1 MKKISLIFTVLT
13 GIAFLLPVSC
23 AREELAQDVPS
34 GRELILDI
42 DVEGMATRA
51 AGDSYADSPEL
62 KEDALDRLDLFISG
76 EFGSPQEYAVKHYHW
91 TVDDTDVDDGSLSDG
106 KWKVLDDWRTA
117 GFVDGN
123 VYNVYVAA
131 NSKRIKSGDAYTGG
145 IGSLDLTGIT
155 SDAELQAALQ
165 GAIEYDY
172 NPLESNYDP
181 AEHDGAAEPEG
192 YEGRKPFWGAHNDDK
207 LNPEWLDVHKKYY
220 ASAASLEDSRYKRYY
235 TNLKSFLMDGVGQYT
250 PSPVGGATS
259 VTLNRAAAKIMLDV
273 SFDGDF
279 LTSVGKVPMGDPAW
293 QFVNFAFTTPVFNS
307 STWTTPGSPYDLNSV
322 FTAGAIMQSVAG
334 DTELHYGSNNYG
346 FSLSTYSYPLVW
358 EKGLGDD
365 GEPGIIISVNY
376 KANASD
382 PDNFQY
388 YKIPVVDPSLNIN
401 TLDRNKV
408 YRISATISSEGGV
421 QMTDAYAVKCQFE
434 IVDWG
439 TLIQGQDVNNA
450 LEKYYFTVTPTD
462 IVLRGDGLQTA
473 EIKIIKPRSKN
484 IGLQYFVM
492 GDAVFDEPFREVSTN
507 SQNTPTPYPF
517 SNNVAQNAPA
527 PYYFNYAGTMRTAFT
542 RELARGGV
550 VYGNMSYIQNKFTRS
565 ESGDKLTLESYALPN
580 RGIKYMKVRVYMAGV
595 DDYLAKGYYQ
605 DITIRHYP
613 TNYLTSIQGA
623 WSSRKSAGAALPDG
637 QFHQDHTVANYG
649 PEEYAIDTETTYYK
663 EEYDEWEDDGTLQVQ
678 DGSWT
683 STYAEYKKS
692 LQPDGVDFT
701 KTHAATGSSRQKYL
715 ANEALPTA
723 DRDPNFI
730 RTWEPYGHAF
740 HNDGTE
746 IDSNKKAQHGS
757 ESNAILVD
765 GWYYWGE
772 NPSGVGDGVTLGP
785 LRREPNILGNYS
797 TPGESDFGTPV
808 FENPYDYYIAGSITY
823 QEGGSWG
830 NRYRDYYLKVTPY
843 RYASHYRASYQEPV
857 YTRLHLYSH
866 TGYGPNS
873 ALINAATPSS
883 ASAELKRRLLRWVNW
898 EQDRNGYGEV
908 VFRTNSRV
916 ALGDLNGQSGQSG
929 ATYSPFASRAMDGD
943 NMRLVKDDN
952 TSAHKAA
959 ISNTLG
965 SLDPHIYILRFSE
978 SSASHTLGHP
988 SLNSLG
994 MSKDRVMAPAL
1005 MIASQLGGTKDLPS
1019 VYTGSGTITNIQHG
1033 TVYVVSETERQY
1045 WVARHCATYLEVGKT
1060 GIMMGDN
1067 SSRYFYNWR
1076 LPTREEISMII
1087 NYQGTR
1093 DQNGTPGQAQID
1105 GFTIYGDDRIIKP
1118 VLTSLDYYAL
1128 DGTLVHVPNGI
1139 PNTVRTVRCVR
1150 ELTIEELEYLENL

>member
-76 EFGSPQEYAVKHYHW
+76 EFGNPQEYAVKHYHW

-131 NSKRIKSGDAYTGG
+131 NSKRIKSGDAYTVG

-155 SDAELQAALQ
+155 SDAELKAALQ

-484 IGLQYFVM
+484 IGLKYFVM
-492 GDAVFDEPFREVSTN
+492 GDAVFDEPFKEVSPN
-507 SQNTPTPYPF
+507 SLNIPTEYTF

-527 PYYFNYAGTMRTAFT
+527 PYYFNYKGVRRTVFT
-542 RELARGGV
+542 RSLERGGV
-550 VYGNMSYIQNKFTRS
+550 VYGNTSYIQNKFTRS

-580 RGIKYMKVRVYMAGV
+580 RGIKYMKVRVYMDGV
-595 DDYLAKGYYQ
+595 DDYIDKGYYQ

-613 TNYLTSIQGA
+613 TNYLTSIEGA

-637 QFHQDHTVANYG
+637 HPFHQNHTAANYG
-649 PEEYAIDTETTYYK
+649 PEEYAIDTENTYYK

-701 KTHAATGSSRQKYL
+701 MTHTTTANSRQNYL
-715 ANEALPTA
+715 NNAALPAA
-723 DRDPNFI
+723 DQDPNFI
-730 RTWEPYGHAF
+730 RTRESYDHAF

-757 ESNAILVD
+757 EANAFDRYSTD

-772 NPSGVGDGVTLGP
+772 TPSEVEEKVLGP
-785 LRREPNILGNYS
+785 VQVYPSWGSY
-797 TPGESDFGTPV
+797 TPPSESQFGTLA
-808 FENPYDYYIAGSITY
+808 FTSPYDYYIGTIDYEDAGSFLNPY
-823 QEGGSWG
+823 
-830 NRYRDYYLKVTPY
+830 RYYYLTVKSY

-866 TGYGPNS
+866 TGYGPNT
-873 ALINAATPSS
+873 ALIDAATSGDL
-883 ASAELKRRLLRWVNW
+883 ARRLLRWVNW
-898 EQDRNGYGEV
+898 EQDQSQATSNTPT
-908 VFRTNSRV
+908 FRTNSRG
-916 ALGDLNGQSGQSG
+916 ARGDLIAQSGQTGSS
-929 ATYSPFASRAMDGD
+929 YSPFGSRTMYNGS
-943 NMRLVKDDN
+943 MYLVKEN
-952 TSAHKAA
+952 NNKAERTNVL
-959 ISNTLG
+959 S
-965 SLDPHIYILRFSE
+965 SSMDPHIYILRFSE
-978 SSASHTLGHP
+978 SSSSYTLGHP

-994 MSKDRVMAPAL
+994 MSKDRVTAPAF
-1005 MIASQLGGTKDLPS
+1005 MIASQLGGTSTIPVEGS
-1019 VYTGSGTITNIQHG
+1019 VNNDTHG
-1033 TVYVVSETERQY
+1033 TTRVVSETERQY
-1045 WVARHCATYLEVGKT
+1045 WVARHCTTYLEVGKK
-1060 GIMMGDN
+1060 GIMMDDN
-1067 SSRYFYNWR
+1067 SSRYFYEWR
-1076 LPTREEISMII
+1076 LPTRQEISMII

-1093 DQNGTPGQAQID
+1093 DDGSTPGQALID
-1105 GFTIYGDDRIIKP
+1105 GFTISGDDRVIKP
-1118 VLTSLDYYAL
+1118 VLTGKEYYAL
-1128 DGTLVHVPNGI
+1128 DGTYV
-1139 PNTVRTVRCVR
+1139 TVTNPQSTARTVRCVR
-1150 ELTIEELEYLENL
+1150 ELTMEELEYLENL